1 MSSFIADGV
10 GGGQIVTSEKSTLV
24 VRQLI
29 GGTKPVRGFIRSGV
43 DQDAKRERRRRD
55 CMVLS
60 KACD

>member
-1 MSSFIADGV
+1 M
-10 GGGQIVTSEKSTLV
+10 TSEKSTLV